1 MLVNICME
9 NTNSQLTLADLASI
23 HNIIDAAT
31 QRGAFKANELTAV
44 GTVYDKLSAFLKATQ
59 QAQEEAA
66 KAAEQ
71 SSADENSTDSPT
83 QGEA

>member
-1 MLVNICME
+1 ME

-44 GTVYDKLSAFLKATQ
+44 GAVYDKLSAFLKATQ

-66 KAAEQ
+66 KAAEE
-71 SSADENSTDSPT
+71 SSTEVDTDNKTT